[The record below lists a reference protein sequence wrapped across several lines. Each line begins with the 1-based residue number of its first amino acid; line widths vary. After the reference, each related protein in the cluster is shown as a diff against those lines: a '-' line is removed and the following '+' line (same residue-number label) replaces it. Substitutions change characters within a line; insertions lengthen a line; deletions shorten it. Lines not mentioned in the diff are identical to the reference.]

1 MVPTFQVQTRNL
13 IDNPQLSG
21 EIALIKEDA
30 IDQDRYH
37 ILKEPTILMDRE
49 ILSPPAQGGSESM
62 PYSWTTCYIGVTA
75 LESCEPDPEIR
86 RGPDWG
92 LVSDGE

>member
-49 ILSPPAQGGSESM
+49 ILSPCCPGR
-62 PYSWTTCYIGVTA
+62 
-75 LESCEPDPEIR
+75 IR
-86 RGPDWG
+86 VYATLLDHTLYWCHC
-92 LVSDGE
+92 SGEL

>member
-21 EIALIKEDA
+21 AIALITEDA
-30 IDQDRYH
+30 IDYDYDRQDH

-49 ILSPPAQGGSESM
+49 ILSPCCPGR
-62 PYSWTTCYIGVTA
+62 
-75 LESCEPDPEIR
+75 IR
-86 RGPDWG
+86 VYATLLDHTLYCWHC
-92 LVSDGE
+92 SGEL